1 MPSSSFTAPLAA
13 AGAKSSAPGSLG
25 GTVLLAAK
33 RRGNSAQ
40 GERSGTLGHEH
51 NDVSPEGAK
60 EQGWNSQ
67 LLETFFLRR
76 SAALA
81 SEIGRAL

>member
-1 MPSSSFTAPLAA
+1 MPSSSSTAPLAA
-13 AGAKSSAPGSLG
+13 AGAENIAPGNCR

-40 GERSGTLGHEH
+40 GERSGILGHEH

-60 EQGWNSQ
+60 EQGWNS
-67 LLETFFLRR
+67 
-76 SAALA
+76 
-81 SEIGRAL
+81 